1 MFMAM
6 FYCHLVCVFCGH
18 LVFSP
23 VLVCLTMNNL
33 ITLVQKCPPVA
44 GYAGLYSCALGKTT
58 FACQTTF
65 FNGRNHALKH
75 AHYVT
80 EVWTRL
86 SVIQLFGRTKVS
98 LEQKREPRAGFEML
112 VFNSN
117 AFARIATETKDQ
129 PVNRRSCQVNPTFSW
144 KRLRKQCYKTVRT
157 VPRGVRSLEF
167 NFTVPW
173 NVKITVLNN

>member
-1 MFMAM
+1 VYFVAIW
-6 FYCHLVCVFCGH
+6 F
-18 LVFSP
+18 FSP

-33 ITLVQKCPPVA
+33 ITLVLKCQQVA
-44 GYAGLYSCALGKTT
+44 GYAGLHSCALGKTKKWHLHVKLRSLMAVT
-58 FACQTTF
+58 MHLDMHIMKQKFEPDCQW
-65 FNGRNHALKH
+65 FN
-75 AHYVT
+75 
-80 EVWTRL
+80 
-86 SVIQLFGRTKVS
+86 SFCRTKVS